1 LFVVGLAM
9 FSKVAENAH
18 CAGTHHNM
26 ATVVDDARLYSEQ
39 QKGITFLFT
48 SAYKEVKQCRK
59 SANSSSLKM
68 DGASPV
74 VPSVTIKGFNV
85 ENDKTL
91 KALNNSL
98 TGFQLVVNGSGGT
111 VEIEGSPD
119 VEKLSPYDR
128 EMYEAI
134 TNPSKSLTIDQETT
148 SIIGDLKKLR
158 KNSYSISVK
167 LSVLFADNKSYR
179 IKEISRALFGGALR
193 EFNTGSYQAGLDFQV
208 SSFYALY
215 NMEAFY
221 AYTGNNKRVRVNG
234 FYTGVDYE
242 RTIVLGKVYYKQV
255 SEETTMNVFAVNVHI
270 GEATRFYRENTN
282 DIPVVLTK

>member
-1 LFVVGLAM
+1 M

-111 VEIEGSPD
+111 VEI
-119 VEKLSPYDR
+119 DR
-128 EMYEAI
+128 
-134 TNPSKSLTIDQETT
+134 KS
-148 SIIGDLKKLR
+148 
-158 KNSYSISVK
+158 
-167 LSVLFADNKSYR
+167 
-179 IKEISRALFGGALR
+179 
-193 EFNTGSYQAGLDFQV
+193 
-208 SSFYALY
+208 
-215 NMEAFY
+215 
-221 AYTGNNKRVRVNG
+221 
-234 FYTGVDYE
+234 
-242 RTIVLGKVYYKQV
+242 
-255 SEETTMNVFAVNVHI
+255 
-270 GEATRFYRENTN
+270 
-282 DIPVVLTK
+282 VV